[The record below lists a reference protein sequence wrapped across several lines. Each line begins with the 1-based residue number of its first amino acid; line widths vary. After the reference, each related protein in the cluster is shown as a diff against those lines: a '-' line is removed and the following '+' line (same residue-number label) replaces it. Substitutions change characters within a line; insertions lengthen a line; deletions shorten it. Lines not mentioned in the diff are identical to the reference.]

1 MEKLQP
7 TDDAAFEQIMREYGT
22 RVLRLVTFL
31 VKDRNVAEDLTQD
44 VFVKVYRHLPRFR
57 GESSIHTWIYRIA
70 VNECKGHLRS
80 WTFRQI
86 LPRSWIKWDSD
97 VSTEH
102 IVMHQSE
109 RDELVVQVQNLPS
122 MYRQVIV
129 LHYYADLSITE
140 VANVLSVSEGTVRT
154 RLHRARQQ
162 LKKQMGEGG
171 DWEWTRTSGS
181 SN

>member
-31 VKDRNVAEDLTQD
+31 VKDQSVAEDLAQD

-57 GESSIHTWIYRIA
+57 GQSSIHTWIYRIA
-70 VNECKGHLRS
+70 VNECKGYLRS
-80 WTFRQI
+80 WAFRKI
-86 LPRSWIKWDSD
+86 LPRSWIKADFD
-97 VSTEH
+97 VSTERV
-102 IVMHQSE
+102 VMEQSE
-109 RDELVVQVQNLPS
+109 RDELVEQVLTLPS
-122 MYRQVIV
+122 LYRQVIV
-129 LHYYADLSITE
+129 LHYYADLSIAE

-162 LKKQMGEGG
+162 LKKQMGEGRE
-171 DWEWTRTSGS
+171 WEWTRTSGS
-181 SN
+181 NN

>member
-57 GESSIHTWIYRIA
+57 KESSIHTWIYRIA

-80 WTFRQI
+80 WAFRKI
-86 LPRSWIKWDSD
+86 LPSSWIKRDSD
-97 VSTEH
+97 VSTEQ

-109 RDELVVQVQNLPS
+109 RDELVMQVQNLPS

-129 LHYYADLSITE
+129 LHYYADLSIAE

-154 RLHRARQQ
+154 RLHRARQH
-162 LKKQMGEGG
+162 LKKQLGEEG

-181 SN
+181 NN